1 MDDFLKFLLLSGA
14 ISSVK
19 HYRDRDEMMD
29 DLNSRGRDFDD
40 DCDFDDDDDYNYD
53 REDFLDLTDCSK
65 VRYNNRY
72 LDIDYPEE
80 EIDGTWEE

>member
-14 ISSVK
+14 IFGIK
-19 HYRDRDEMMD
+19 HYRDRDEMMN
-29 DLNSRGRDFDD
+29 DLNSYGRDFDD
-40 DCDFDDDDDYNYD
+40 DCDFDDD
-53 REDFLDLTDCSK
+53 EDFLDLTDCSK

-80 EIDGTWEE
+80 EIDGTWED

>member
-14 ISSVK
+14 IFGFK
-19 HYRDRDEMMD
+19 HYRDRDEMTD
-29 DLNSRGRDFDD
+29 DLNSYGRDFDD
-40 DCDFDDDDDYNYD
+40 EDGYDEDD
-53 REDFLDLTDCSK
+53 EDFLDLTDCSK

-80 EIDGTWEE
+80 EIDGTWED

>member
-29 DLNSRGRDFDD
+29 DLNSHGRDFDD
-40 DCDFDDDDDYNYD
+40 DDYDFDNEDD
-53 REDFLDLTDCSK
+53 EDFLDLTDCSK

-80 EIDGTWEE
+80 EIDGTWEEY

>member
-14 ISSVK
+14 IFGFK

-29 DLNSRGRDFDD
+29 DLNSYERDFDD
-40 DCDFDDDDDYNYD
+40 ENDYDDED
-53 REDFLDLTDCSK
+53 EDFLDLTDCSK

-80 EIDGTWEE
+80 EIDGTWED

>member
-14 ISSVK
+14 ISSAK

-29 DLNSRGRDFDD
+29 DLNSYGRDFDD
-40 DCDFDDDDDYNYD
+40 DDYDFDDEDDD
-53 REDFLDLTDCSK
+53 EDFLDLTDCSK

-80 EIDGTWEE
+80 EIDGTWEEY

>member
-14 ISSVK
+14 ISSAK

-29 DLNSRGRDFDD
+29 DLNSYGREL
-40 DCDFDDDDDYNYD
+40 DDDDYD
-53 REDFLDLTDCSK
+53 FDDEDDDEDFLDLTDCSK

-80 EIDGTWEE
+80 EIDGTWEEY

>member
-14 ISSVK
+14 ISSAK

-29 DLNSRGRDFDD
+29 DLNSYGRDFDD
-40 DCDFDDDDDYNYD
+40 DYDFDNEDDD
-53 REDFLDLTDCSK
+53 EDFLDLTDCSK

-80 EIDGTWEE
+80 EIDGTWEEY

>member
-14 ISSVK
+14 IFGFK

-29 DLNSRGRDFDD
+29 DLNSYGRDFDND
-40 DCDFDDDDDYNYD
+40 DYDFDDEDD
-53 REDFLDLTDCSK
+53 EDFLDLTDCSK

-80 EIDGTWEE
+80 EIDGTWEEY

>member
-14 ISSVK
+14 IFGFK
-19 HYRDRDEMMD
+19 HYRDRDEMTD
-29 DLNSRGRDFDD
+29 DLNSYGRDFDD
-40 DCDFDDDDDYNYD
+40 DCDFDDDD
-53 REDFLDLTDCSK
+53 EDFLDLTDCSK

-80 EIDGTWEE
+80 EIDGTWED